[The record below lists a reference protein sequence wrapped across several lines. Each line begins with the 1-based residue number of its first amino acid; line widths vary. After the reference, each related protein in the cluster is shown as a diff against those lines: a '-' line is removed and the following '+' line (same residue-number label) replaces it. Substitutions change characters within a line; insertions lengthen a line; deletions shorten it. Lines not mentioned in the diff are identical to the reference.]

1 MSFTFNGV
9 SSDNYK
15 VTVEKCPSYP
25 VAQRV
30 VEHIQVP
37 GRNGDLIRDT
47 GAYGNVE
54 QTYSIWFDGRN
65 DSMQEAAR
73 AIALWLNGSKGY
85 CRLEDT
91 YDQDV
96 YRMAVMSNYTE
107 YRNFRNRIGRADVT
121 FSCKPQRWLKS
132 GESLQD
138 FTYIAGVGQL
148 ANPYMDCYPI
158 YAVTGAT
165 NITVDG
171 SEIVISNN
179 SGKTLYI
186 DSETQD
192 CWSGS
197 LTRNDTAILTH
208 ASVSSGSTTA
218 SRRIPFSL
226 TGLTNIYL
234 SYSMGSWGGH
244 VSGVLEI
251 PVASNFSQTITH
263 PGNLWAVTVSKSANN
278 PNITFTWVSGI
289 LVSISSS
296 VSTVYNRNEDVT
308 GTIVGVPHGVS
319 QLTKSFSPAT
329 VQWIPRWWVL

>member
-47 GAYGNVE
+47 GAYSNVE

-91 YDQDV
+91 YDTDV

-121 FSCKPQRWLKS
+121 FSCKPQRFLKT
-132 GESLQD
+132 GEMLTPVTGLTLSNQ
-138 FTYIAGVGQL
+138 
-148 ANPYMDCYPI
+148 YMDCYPI
-158 YAVTGAT
+158 YAVTG
-165 NITVDG
+165 NGTVTVNG
-171 SEIVISNN
+171 STFTVTNN
-179 SGKTLYI
+179 SGIVLYVDSESGECWTGDLTVNKSWPFPPVYLDSGNPTGSFKLMGLTSGVANLYI
-186 DSETQD
+186 NYDLTA
-192 CWSGS
+192 WYNNASG
-197 LTRNDTAILTH
+197 ILT
-208 ASVSSGSTTA
+208 VPIG
-218 SRRIPFSL
+218 
-226 TGLTNIYL
+226 
-234 SYSMGSWGGH
+234 
-244 VSGVLEI
+244 
-251 PVASNFSQTITH
+251 SNFSQSVTHGTVTILFEHQANSLYMTLTLTAGTSAGIS
-263 PGNLWAVTVSKSANN
+263 GN
-278 PNITFTWVSGI
+278 
-289 LVSISSS
+289 IS
-296 VSTVYNRNEDVT
+296 TAYNRNGDVT
-308 GTIVGVPHGVS
+308 GDIVGVPNGGCDVS
-319 QLTKSFSPAT
+319 KT
-329 VQWIPRWWVL
+329 VSALSWAPRWWTL

>member
-107 YRNFRNRIGRADVT
+107 YRNFRNRLGRADVT
-121 FSCKPQRWLKS
+121 FSCKPQRFLKS
-132 GESLQD
+132 GE
-138 FTYIAGVGQL
+138 TMTVVTGNTL
-148 ANPYMDCYPI
+148 ANSYMDCFPI
-158 YAVTGAT
+158 YAVTG
-165 NITVDG
+165 NGDVTVNG
-171 SEIVISNN
+171 STFTVANN
-179 SGKTLYI
+179 AGNTVYV

-197 LTRNDTAILTH
+197 LTRNEVQPFDKISLNTW
-208 ASVSSGSTTA
+208 VTTGDI
-218 SRRIPFSL
+218 RIRIQP
-226 TGLTNIYL
+226 TGLTNLYLNYNMPKIYPNGTGTL
-234 SYSMGSWGGH
+234 T
-244 VSGVLEI
+244 I
-251 PVASNFSQTITH
+251 PLGSNFSQTVTDGSTSVLFTH
-263 PGNLWAVTVSKSANN
+263 SANSLYINVELTAGTAVTINGNLATAM
-278 PNITFTWVSGI
+278 
-289 LVSISSS
+289 
-296 VSTVYNRNEDVT
+296 NRNGDVT
-308 GTIVGVPHGVS
+308 GDIVGVPSGGCAVAKTVS
-319 QLTKSFSPAT
+319 ALS
-329 VQWIPRWWVL
+329 WIPNWWTL

>member
-96 YRMAVMSNYTE
+96 YRMAVMSNMTE
-107 YRNFRNRIGRADVT
+107 YRNFRNRLGRADVT
-121 FSCKPQRWLKS
+121 FSCKPQRFLKS
-132 GESLQD
+132 GD
-138 FTYIAGVGQL
+138 TMTVVTGNTL
-148 ANPYMDCYPI
+148 ANSYMDCFPI
-158 YAVTGAT
+158 YAVTG
-165 NITVDG
+165 NGDVTVNG
-171 SEIVISNN
+171 STFTVANN
-179 SGKTLYI
+179 AGNTVYV

-197 LTRNDTAILTH
+197 LTRKDTQILSSIGLDSFFNPTKSVWISFSL
-208 ASVSSGSTTA
+208 AGLTDLFLNYNFNYGFAAGTLKIPVSSS
-218 SRRIPFSL
+218 
-226 TGLTNIYL
+226 
-234 SYSMGSWGGH
+234 
-244 VSGVLEI
+244 
-251 PVASNFSQTITH
+251 FSQTVTSGTISVKFTH
-263 PGNLWAVTVSKSANN
+263 AANSN
-278 PNITFTWVSGI
+278 YIDVELTAGTA
-289 LVSISSS
+289 VSISGSI
-296 VSTVYNRNEDVT
+296 STALNRNEDVT
-308 GTIVGVPHGVS
+308 GVISGVPHGGSTAPYTVS
-319 QLTKSFSPAT
+319 ALSWVPN
-329 VQWIPRWWVL
+329 WWTL

>member
-121 FSCKPQRWLKS
+121 FSCKPQRFLKT
-132 GESLQD
+132 GETLTAVTGLTLSNQ
-138 FTYIAGVGQL
+138 
-148 ANPYMDCYPI
+148 YMDCYPI
-158 YAVTGAT
+158 YAVTGNGT
-165 NITVDG
+165 VTVD
-171 SEIVISNN
+171 SRTFTVTNN
-179 SGKTLYI
+179 SGLVLYADSESGECWTGDLTVNKRWPFPSVVLKTAEPTGTIKLMGLTSGVTNLYI
-186 DSETQD
+186 NYDL
-192 CWSGS
+192 G
-197 LTRNDTAILTH
+197 
-208 ASVSSGSTTA
+208 
-218 SRRIPFSL
+218 
-226 TGLTNIYL
+226 
-234 SYSMGSWGGH
+234 
-244 VSGVLEI
+244 
-251 PVASNFSQTITH
+251 
-263 PGNLWAVTVSKSANN
+263 
-278 PNITFTWVSGI
+278 TFYQNASGI
-289 LVSISSS
+289 LTVPIGSNFQQDVTVGTTTVRFEHLANAVTMSLTLTAGTLANISGNI
-296 VSTVYNRNEDVT
+296 STAYNRNGDVT
-308 GTIVGVPHGVS
+308 GDIVGVPHGGCAVS
-319 QLTKSFSPAT
+319 KT
-329 VQWIPRWWVL
+329 VSALSWVPRWWTL

>member
-73 AIALWLNGSKGY
+73 SIALWLNGSSGY

-91 YDQDV
+91 YDTDV

-121 FSCKPQRWLKS
+121 FSCKPQRWMKT
-132 GESLQD
+132 GESLVPV
-138 FTYIAGVGQL
+138 AGATLSNQ
-148 ANPYMDCYPI
+148 YMDCFPI
-158 YAVTGAT
+158 YAVTGNGT
-165 NITVDG
+165 VTVDSNTFTVTNNAG
-171 SEIVISNN
+171 IV
-179 SGKTLYI
+179 LYV
-186 DSETQD
+186 DSETGE
-192 CWSGS
+192 CWTGD
-197 LTRNDTAILTH
+197 LTINKRWPFAKQILTT
-208 ASVSSGSTTA
+208 SEPTGS
-218 SRRIPFSL
+218 FKL
-226 TGLTNIYL
+226 MGLT
-234 SYSMGSWGGH
+234 
-244 VSGVLEI
+244 SGVTNLYI
-251 PVASNFSQTITH
+251 NYDLGTWF
-263 PGNLWAVTVSKSANN
+263 GNA
-278 PNITFTWVSGI
+278 SGI
-289 LVSISSS
+289 LTVPIGSNFQQDVTLNTTTVRFEHQANSLYMTQTLTAGTTAIITGNIS
-296 VSTVYNRNEDVT
+296 TAYNRNGDVT
-308 GTIVGVPHGVS
+308 GDIVGVPNGGCAVS
-319 QLTKSFSPAT
+319 KT
-329 VQWIPRWWVL
+329 VSALSWVPRWWTL

>member
-47 GAYGNVE
+47 VAYGNVE

-121 FSCKPQRWLKS
+121 FSCKPQRFLKT
-132 GESLQD
+132 GENLAVVS
-138 FTYIAGVGQL
+138 TNTL
-148 ANPYMDCYPI
+148 ANQYMDCYPI
-158 YAVTGAT
+158 YAVTGNGT
-165 NITVDG
+165 VTVDSHTFTVTNNAG
-171 SEIVISNN
+171 IVM
-179 SGKTLYI
+179 YV
-186 DSETQD
+186 DSETGE
-192 CWSGS
+192 CWTGD
-197 LTRNDTAILTH
+197 LTRNEKVPFEPLHLTTGDPTGG
-208 ASVSSGSTTA
+208 V
-218 SRRIPFSL
+218 RIRIPT
-226 TGLTNIYL
+226 TGLTNLYL
-234 SYSMGSWGGH
+234 SYDLGSFYGNA
-244 VSGVLEI
+244 SGVLTI
-251 PVASNFSQTITH
+251 PVGSSFSQ
-263 PGNLWAVTVSKSANN
+263 
-278 PNITFTWVSGI
+278 NITLNATTVQVTHAANQIYINFELTAGTVA
-289 LVSISSS
+289 SISGNI
-296 VSTVYNRNEDVT
+296 STAYNRNGDVT
-308 GTIVGVPHGVS
+308 GDIVGVPHGGCSVS
-319 QLTKSFSPAT
+319 KT
-329 VQWIPRWWVL
+329 VSALSWAPRWWTL